1 MSPGLRYTATQGGGN
16 AYYGFTPTVLRHIR
30 AHTVWENLRN
40 SVGVEKREGETLLT
54 QGSGVPQPWAM
65 LWNPVGILNTYG
77 GISAPFSLGPRP
89 LKFCGSRDC
98 HKRAKR
104 DGTVP
109 ALRTVSTGSVH
120 TTISLGFASGVYATP
135 AKKRDSH
142 RRDSR
147 LCTPFLTSAHALEAV
162 SFFALSAFSTLFPRN
177 LSLPY
182 IYLSF
187 ILSAGSV
194 HTTISP
200 GFAGGV
206 YACSKRWFPGLFRIA
221 LSKCRHFRVTQEA
234 VKMVRVH

>member
-1 MSPGLRYTATQGGGN
+1 MFLGANPEGILKVSPGLRYTATQGGGN

-109 ALRTVSTGSVH
+109 ALRTVS
-120 TTISLGFASGVYATP
+120 
-135 AKKRDSH
+135 
-142 RRDSR
+142 
-147 LCTPFLTSAHALEAV
+147 
-162 SFFALSAFSTLFPRN
+162 
-177 LSLPY
+177 
-182 IYLSF
+182 
-187 ILSAGSV
+187 AGSV

-200 GFAGGV
+200 GFAGSV
-206 YACSKRWFPGLFRIA
+206 YTTPAKKRDSLRRGSRLSTMLMVLRAPEAVPFFALFAFSTFFSRTSSPEILRKQGLSQASEARRDCPCPPNGFRRERTHHHFPGV
-221 LSKCRHFRVTQEA
+221 CR
-234 VKMVRVH
+234 